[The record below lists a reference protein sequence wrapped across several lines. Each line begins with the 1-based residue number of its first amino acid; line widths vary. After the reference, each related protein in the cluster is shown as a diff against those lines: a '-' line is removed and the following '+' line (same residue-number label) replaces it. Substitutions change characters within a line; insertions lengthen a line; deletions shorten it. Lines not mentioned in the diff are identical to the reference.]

1 MASAGDLPFW
11 PDHGPLFWQQGEG
24 AGATLFWQYLA
35 AEGAGGLVV
44 GGAGLVEWVP
54 AGVPRERHEVG
65 AGGLVVGGAG
75 ARRYAQGGQHAR
87 AIIRR
92 RPPEPEP
99 EPVARHEVG
108 RGGLLVG
115 GAGLS
120 RWVPLPVGPPVVV
133 VYRRPLPRSAWATG
147 TGGLVYGGAG
157 TVRHLPA
164 PQRAVGAGGLH
175 YHGGGVWRTRDY
187 VREVVQPDD
196 EAVLLTLAN
205 VQ

>member
-1 MASAGDLPFW
+1 MASAGALPFW

-35 AEGAGGLVV
+35 A
-44 GGAGLVEWVP
+44 
-54 AGVPRERHEVG
+54 VG

-75 ARRYAQGGQHAR
+75 VRRYAQGEGVHAR

-92 RPPEPEP
+92 PPVAEP
-99 EPVARHEVG
+99 EPVSRHEVG

-115 GAGLS
+115 GTGLA

-133 VYRRPLPRSAWATG
+133 VYRRPLPSSRWATG
-147 TGGLVYGGAG
+147 AGGLRYGGAG
-157 TVRHLPA
+157 TTRHQPA
-164 PQRAVGAGGLH
+164 PQRAAGAGGLR
-175 YHGGGVWRTRDY
+175 YQGGGVWRTRDY
-187 VREVVQPDD
+187 VREVVMPDD